1 MAKKTSSKNP
11 SPQRKPYQNKAA
23 KKGHKSMK
31 NVPELESEKKKN
43 QSFSITPTGRE
54 LLNAIAESAGCSAST
69 LLEDIARGRQILIP
83 RKKLEKSKEHL
94 ELKGL
99 ALNYDLIEDKPKLNE
114 DNE

>member
-1 MAKKTSSKNP
+1 MAKNKRSEDGEPKL
-11 SPQRKPYQNKAA
+11 KPFQKKLA

-43 QSFSITPTGRE
+43 QSFSITPTGRK

-83 RKKLEKSKEHL
+83 LKNLAKSKEHL

-99 ALNYDLIEDKPKLNE
+99 AINYNLIKDKPELSEDKE
-114 DNE
+114 